1 MKKTQTPPLCETFA
15 DVPGA
20 QAAWRLFE
28 ACRHQG
34 GSTRP
39 IAAFLVSLHNAEFAC
54 PDAYLLCRR
63 IDDAHF
69 DDVIAVMRWF
79 RQGQPRGFDL
89 YYIFGSAGPAPVL
102 DLMERFGMLPRR
114 RSKKA

>member
-28 ACRHQG
+28 ACRHDG
-34 GSTRP
+34 GGTRP
-39 IAAFLVSLHNAEFAC
+39 IAAFLVNLYDARYAF

-63 IDDAHF
+63 IDDGHF
-69 DDVIAVMRWF
+69 DDVIAVMAWF
-79 RQGQPRGFDL
+79 RKGEPGRFAFHD
-89 YYIFGSAGPAPVL
+89 IFGPAGDAVML
-102 DLMERFGMLPRR
+102 DVMERFGMLPRR
-114 RSKKA
+114 RSRKA